1 MSDSSAGTVVLV
13 HGGFADGSGSQGVY
27 HELTN
32 DQVPWGLDAAT
43 GTIDE
48 PAWRSKTS
56 CYLATTDDRMIPP
69 ALQREM
75 SERAGA
81 TCRDPGSHSIYVSQ
95 PRVVADVIERAASG
109 VGRLREELR

>member
-56 CYLATTDDRMIPP
+56 WYLATTDDRMIPP
-69 ALQREM
+69 ALEREM

-81 TCRDPGSHSIYVSQ
+81 T
-95 PRVVADVIERAASG
+95 VAETPAAIRSTSRSRALWPTSSSG
-109 VGRLREELR
+109 LLPAWAD

>member
-1 MSDSSAGTVVLV
+1 MMAQREPSFWFTAVSFRGRLRLAGRLPR
-13 HGGFADGSGSQGVY
+13 ADERPGSRG
-27 HELTN
+27 
-32 DQVPWGLDAAT
+32 
-43 GTIDE
+43 
-48 PAWRSKTS
+48 AWRSKAS
-56 CYLATTDDRMIPP
+56 WYLATTDDRMIPP